1 MGTDL
6 KVLNTSFAIMPLEKA
21 VYLFGSKVSV
31 CAIPPAIQSKITVS
45 AVAVNFDE
53 LQPLN
58 KPANGAPA
66 VNAARVALLLFFK
79 NSLRFQ

>member
-1 MGTDL
+1 
-6 KVLNTSFAIMPLEKA
+6 MPLVNG
-21 VYLFGSKVSV
+21 VYLLGSKVSV

-58 KPANGAPA
+58 NPANGAPA
-66 VNAARVALLLFFK
+66 ANAARVAVLLFFK